1 MHDFIWGF
9 ILLECGAMEE
19 VAPVETKWKIC
30 PAMVY
35 PKKAFFGWLL
45 IVIVA
50 FLISSTSLILGICL
64 SAVLIATQ
72 ANFLF
77 SSTFTINE
85 QGIEAKYPISRK
97 KYTWEQVRRVKF
109 FKDSCYLFTR
119 KKPSNLD
126 GWSGMSV
133 LYLDQRDNIVPVIKS
148 HLLEG
153 TMT

>member
-1 MHDFIWGF
+1 
-9 ILLECGAMEE
+9 MEE
-19 VAPVETKWKIC
+19 VAPVEMKWKVC

-35 PKKAFFGWLL
+35 PKKAFFGLLL
-45 IVIVA
+45 IVIVG
-50 FLISSTSLILGICL
+50 FLISTTSLILGICL

-85 QGIEAKYPISRK
+85 LGIEAKYPISKK

-109 FKDSCYLFTR
+109 FKESCYLFTR

-126 GWSGMSV
+126 GWSGMAV
-133 LYLDQRDNIVPVIKS
+133 FYHNQQEKIVPVIKS
-148 HLLEG
+148 HLREG
-153 TMT
+153 TKT

>member
-1 MHDFIWGF
+1 
-9 ILLECGAMEE
+9 MEE
-19 VAPVETKWKIC
+19 VAPVEMKWKVC

-45 IVIVA
+45 IVIVG
-50 FLISSTSLILGICL
+50 FLISTTSLILGICL

-85 QGIEAKYPISRK
+85 LGVEAKYPISRK
-97 KYTWEQVRRVKF
+97 KYAWEQVQRVKF
-109 FKDSCYLFTR
+109 FKESCYLFTR

-126 GWSGMSV
+126 GWTGMAV
-133 LYLDQRDNIVPVIKS
+133 FYHDQRDKIVPVIKS
-148 HLLEG
+148 LLCEG
-153 TMT
+153 TKT